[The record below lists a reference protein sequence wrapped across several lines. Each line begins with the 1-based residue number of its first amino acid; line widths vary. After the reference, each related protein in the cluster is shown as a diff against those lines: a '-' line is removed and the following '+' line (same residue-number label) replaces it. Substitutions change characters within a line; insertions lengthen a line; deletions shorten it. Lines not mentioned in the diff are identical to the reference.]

1 MLKADDRGFLIGQPL
16 DDREAERL
24 LSGIKGDTGRILSL
38 LRGKGSTGGA
48 ARTSRAAPAAA
59 TVAPAGRSGA
69 APRLASSA
77 QVARLPTVAP
87 AGRAAP
93 RATPARDPVTGRFV
107 AASPGSTPARTMA
120 DVAKASEAIA
130 RSVEQQRRDE
140 RADRASQTRGA
151 DGRFGAG
158 SRNGGPGGGGGGG
171 GALLGA
177 LSGAGQAVQGAEQID
192 PLLAAMG
199 EVRGLADTARAV
211 VTPIGRAGSFMLGRG
226 GGANDDPPGLLR
238 RVWREL
244 RGMRKDEAKTSR
256 DTLRKLKDVEEAAGR
271 TGSSG
276 PGLLQSLLSALPGG
290 GLLKNLLP
298 AGAGAVAGAAAGA
311 GSALKGMLRRLPV
324 VGSLIEAVTGVVE
337 DQRIAN
343 DAELS
348 DEERRRERAEN
359 AGSTTGAIG
368 GALAGAAIGQA
379 VIPIPIVGGVVGAIA
394 GGLAGSNM
402 GKRAGGWIS
411 GMFESGRGGAGTI
424 STGRGDH
431 GGKSYGTHQLSSN
444 TGTLQRYLAGSPY
457 AAQFAGLA
465 PGSAAFDAKWKALA
479 ASDPAFA
486 ASQHDFM
493 QRTHVDPLANRLK
506 SAGMDLSGRGQAVQ
520 EMLWST
526 ATQFGPGTDVVK
538 RALSGMDLSSASDA
552 AIITAVQDYK
562 AANNATLFRS
572 SPQLQ
577 PSLLNRAVSEKSALL
592 ALATQTATPATVAGL
607 GPARLPALPTV
618 PVLPPVPQLDP
629 LGSASK
635 LNSDKPVVVQAP
647 TAPAGQ
653 DVADRTI
660 AHIVTGGIG
669 GGIAHR

>member
-1 MLKADDRGFLIGQPL
+1 MSRIDADADGFLTGKPIDGEGT
-16 DDREAERL
+16 EASQEGVERL
-24 LSGIKGDTGRILSL
+24 LTGIKGDTAGMLDALQAQGQANRRASL
-38 LRGKGSTGGA
+38 A
-48 ARTSRAAPAAA
+48 ARLPAQQS
-59 TVAPAGRSGA
+59 TVTPAGRSSAAERARDAAGRFVGA
-69 APRLASSA
+69 TGRATSVVQAASSA
-77 QVARLPTVAP
+77 ATAASSVARTVA
-87 AGRAAP
+87 
-93 RATPARDPVTGRFV
+93 
-107 AASPGSTPARTMA
+107 A
-120 DVAKASEAIA
+120 D
-130 RSVEQQRRDE
+130 RRD
-140 RADRASQTRGA
+140 RKADAAAGQPRGA

-158 SRNGGPGGGGGGG
+158 GRPHAGLLAGRASAAVLH
-171 GALLGA
+171 GADR
-177 LSGAGQAVQGAEQID
+177 VD
-192 PLLAAMG
+192 PLLASMA
-199 EVRGLADTARAV
+199 EARAV
-211 VTPIGRAGSFMLGRG
+211 VAPIGRAGSAMFG
-226 GGANDDPPGLLR
+226 GGAANDDPPGLLR

-256 DTLRKLKDVEEAAGR
+256 DTLRKLKDVEEAASR

-298 AGAGAVAGAAAGA
+298 GGATPPGAAAGA
-311 GSALKGMLRRLPV
+311 GAALKGMLKRLPV
-324 VGSLIEAVTGVVE
+324 IGGLFEAVTGVVE

-343 DAELS
+343 DAALS
-348 DEERRRERAEN
+348 EAEKRRLRGEN
-359 AGSTTGAIG
+359 AGGTA
-368 GALAGAAIGQA
+368 GALAGAVGGAAALSWLGPA
-379 VIPIPIVGGVVGAIA
+379 GLIVGGIG
-394 GGLAGSNM
+394 GGLAGSDL

-411 GMFESGRGGAGTI
+411 GMFESGRGGAGTV

-431 GGKSYGTHQLSSN
+431 GGKSYGTHQLSSRA
-444 TGTLQRYLAGSPY
+444 GTLQRYLASTPY
-457 AAQFAGLA
+457 GAQFEGLT

-493 QRTHVDPLANRLK
+493 RRTHVDPLAARLK
-506 SAGMDLSGRGQAVQ
+506 SAGIDLSGRGQAVQ

-562 AANNATLFRS
+562 AANNSTLFRS

-577 PSLLNRAVSEKSALL
+577 PSLLNRAVNEKSALL
-592 ALATQTATPATVAGL
+592 ALAAQSATPATVAGL

-629 LGSASK
+629 LGEATK
-635 LNSDKPVVVQAP
+635 LNSDKPLVVQLP
-647 TAPAGQ
+647 TAPASQ

-669 GGIAHR
+669 GGLAHR